1 MGPMAEGWL
10 PPTAPGA
17 KPPPRFDAPAEQPEP
32 VQYHPPQPAYPPQPP
47 PGGPT
52 FVKPNAAAAGQGNR
66 TAGWAMAL
74 GITGLALLVL
84 SLGSLFLL
92 TLPLSVASWLLAG
105 RARAQIQSGATAQGE
120 GQATAALWLG
130 RIGVIAGVA
139 ALVVFIALIASGV
152 DLEQLRDDLERELDE
167 QRERRDDGDGADG
180 VRAALEQLRAAAGAW
195 IAR

>member
-32 VQYHPPQPAYPPQPP
+32 AQPAQPPQPP

-52 FVKPNAAAAGQGNR
+52 FVKPGPAAAGQGNR

-92 TLPLSVASWLLAG
+92 TLPLSAASWMLAA
-105 RARAQIQSGATAQGE
+105 RARKQIESGATAQGE

-139 ALVVFIALIASGV
+139 ALVVFVVLLASGV
-152 DLEQLRDDLERELDE
+152 DFEQLRDDLERELDE
-167 QRERRDDGDGADG
+167 QRERRDDGDETNG
-180 VRAALEQLRAAAGAW
+180 VRAGVEQLRAAAAAW
-195 IAR
+195 LAR

>member
-1 MGPMAEGWL
+1 MAEGWL

-32 VQYHPPQPAYPPQPP
+32 AQPVRPAQPP
-47 PGGPT
+47 PSGPT
-52 FVKPNAAAAGQGNR
+52 FVKPGPAAAGQGNR
-66 TAGWAMAL
+66 AAVWAMAL

-92 TLPLSVASWLLAG
+92 TLPLSAAAWILAG
-105 RARAQIQSGATAQGE
+105 RARQQIESGATAQGE

-139 ALVVFIALIASGV
+139 ALVVFVALIASGV
-152 DLEQLRDDLERELDE
+152 DFEQLRDDLERELDE
-167 QRERRDDGDGADG
+167 QRERRDDGGDSDG
-180 VRAALEQLRAAAGAW
+180 VRTSVEQLRAAAGAW
-195 IAR
+195 LAR